1 MVIGDCGSAPATT
14 TKTTAPTA
22 TATAAE
28 DLLKVLI
35 SKMLILKNISLKM
48 LVFEHA
54 HF

>member
-1 MVIGDCGSAPATT
+1 MVIGAFGSALATT

-28 DLLKVLI
+28 DFVK
-35 SKMLILKNISLKM
+35 SPH
-48 LVFEHA
+48 FENA